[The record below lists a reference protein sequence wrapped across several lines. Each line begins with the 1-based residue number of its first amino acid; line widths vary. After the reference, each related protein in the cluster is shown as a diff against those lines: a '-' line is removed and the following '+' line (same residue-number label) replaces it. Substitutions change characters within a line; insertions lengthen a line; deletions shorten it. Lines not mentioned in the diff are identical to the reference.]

1 MGSSIGLL
9 LFLFAHRAWGLPLP
23 TASQVAWQQGEI
35 MALVHFNMATFFRDG
50 DPGCGSDNWEGAAG
64 SSNPASFNPS
74 ALNVSQWV
82 DSMVAVKA
90 TEAVLT
96 AKHGC
101 GFYLWNTS
109 VQLPRGGGPYPYHV
123 DLAKHGDILE
133 QFVDAT
139 SARGIGHGFY
149 YSLTNNFFLN
159 VFGHSARGNSSALPG
174 QFPVSQ
180 PEFEALAFA
189 SVTELWTRFGNLTEI
204 WFDGGYSG
212 SMQSELA
219 ALLSAAQP
227 NAVCFGGAG
236 ITPNAARWCG
246 TESGVSFIC
255 ARNPPPLQFHQRA
268 RAHDSG
274 TRTP

>member
-1 MGSSIGLL
+1 
-9 LFLFAHRAWGLPLP
+9 
-23 TASQVAWQQGEI
+23 

-246 TESGVSFIC
+246 TESGVRFIC
-255 ARNPPPLQFHQRA
+255 AR
-268 RAHDSG
+268 
-274 TRTP
+274 